1 MKIAISGAVS
11 TGKTTL
17 GKALAEDLDLPF
29 IPENLETVFGPA
41 HLRTRHEGGL
51 PMALLDCLSR
61 KRDLEHAHDG
71 FVVDR
76 SPIDIFNFWLA
87 FRLIEHPKTEEVYAL
102 CQTLMA
108 GYDAVVLLPWGT
120 LELDGA
126 ADPATGVRRQ
136 PNKWVQFNGSVTI
149 AGLAHHF
156 VPNERIISIPKDTT
170 AHEDRLDFI
179 RTSRVLKQGNPAD
192 KP

>member
-17 GKALAEDLDLPF
+17 GKALAEDLGLPF

-41 HLRTRHEGGL
+41 HLRKPHPGGL
-51 PMALLDCLSR
+51 PMALLDCLAR
-61 KRDLEHAHDG
+61 KRDLEQGQDG

-108 GYDAVVLLPWGT
+108 GYDAVVLLPWGAI
-120 LELDGA
+120 ELDGS

-136 PNKWVQFNGSVTI
+136 LNKWVQFNGSLTI

-156 VPNERIISIPKDTT
+156 VAKERIISIPNDI
-170 AHEDRLDFI
+170 AVHQDRLHFI
-179 RTSRVLKQGNPAD
+179 KAHRALRR
-192 KP
+192 

>member
-29 IPENLETVFGPA
+29 IAENLETVFGPA
-41 HLRTRHEGGL
+41 HLRTPHQGGL

-61 KRDLEHAHDG
+61 KRDLEQNNG
-71 FVVDR
+71 RFVVDR

-102 CQTLMA
+102 CQSFMA
-108 GYDAVVLLPWGT
+108 NYDAVVLLPWGV
-120 LELDGA
+120 LELDDST
-126 ADPATGVRRQ
+126 DPATGVRRQ
-136 PNKWVQFNGSVTI
+136 VNKWVQLNGSATI

-156 VPNERIISIPKDTT
+156 VANERIISVPREMV
-170 AHEDRLDFI
+170 AHQDRLHFI
-179 RTSRVLKQGNPAD
+179 KTHQALKRWNRL
-192 KP
+192 K